1 MKSAIEHI
9 LNSTSEIFEAA
20 WQKEEKR
27 ILDLVE
33 ESKNFEVTDEMIEAT
48 GKRIERFSSFPYGKS
63 EEEVLKFKRSALRV
77 EMFILTKMFGWSI
90 EKVASAQRRG
100 IYNTLDKREYNQ
112 YQEWSRI
119 LSLDQERFNTW
130 LQRYKDDYYQDL
142 VSKLKQATSKY
153 LQGYH
158 VKPYTRV
165 LVNMGVRGYE
175 ISCDVISPDGT
186 PRHFYT
192 QAHGAGGWNIQRYH
206 YRYRSSLR

>member
-9 LNSTSEIFEAA
+9 LNSTSEIFETA
-20 WQKEEKR
+20 WQKEESR
-27 ILDLVE
+27 IIDLT
-33 ESKNFEVTDEMIEAT
+33 KQLNDFEVTPEMIEAT

-63 EEEVLKFKRSALRV
+63 EEEILKFKKSAIRV
-77 EMFILTKMFGWSI
+77 EMFILTKMFGWTI
-90 EKVASAQRRG
+90 EKVAAAHRRG
-100 IYNTLDKREYNQ
+100 VYNTLDKKEYGQ
-112 YQEWSRI
+112 YNEWSRI
-119 LSLDQERFNTW
+119 LSFTPEKFNEW
-130 LQRYKDDYYQDL
+130 LQKYKDDYYQDI
-142 VSKLKQATSKY
+142 VSKLRQAMSKY

-165 LVNMGVRGYE
+165 SVNMGVRGYE

-186 PRHFYT
+186 PRKFYT